1 MNGTTM
7 TLIETSTPASS
18 PATVVRVADEPVG
31 WDEYLRPHG
40 YAGFSLRPEWLRIF
54 ARAFGHRPYYLEA
67 RCGGRLTGVL
77 PLAFVQ
83 SLLFGKRLASL
94 PYLNT
99 GGLLADDD
107 ATARSLVDHA
117 VALAD
122 RLRVKNLEL
131 RHERPVEHPAL
142 GATLTS
148 KVHLRLLLPSNAE
161 ALWDGFKAKLRSQ
174 IKKPLANSELT
185 FHAGRG
191 ELLPEFY
198 RVFCANMR
206 DLGTPPYSKQL
217 FREILEQFPE
227 EAELCV
233 LRHAGEAVSA
243 ALLVHGPGVTQV
255 PSASTLRSANRL
267 SANMLL
273 YWRVLE
279 RTVER
284 GQSTFD
290 FGRSTVGAG
299 TYDFKKQWGAE
310 DCPAVWQYYVREGT
324 VSDLRPDGGKYDRF
338 IRLWKRLPV
347 AVTRWI
353 GPAIVKGI
361 P

>member
-1 MNGTTM
+1 M
-7 TLIETSTPASS
+7 TLAATDILESS
-18 PATVVRVADEPVG
+18 PPLVVRVADEPIG
-31 WDEYLRPHG
+31 WDDYLRPHG
-40 YAGFSLRPEWLRIF
+40 YSGFALRPEWLRIF
-54 ARAFGHRPYYLEA
+54 ARAFGHRPYFLEA
-67 RCGGRLTGVL
+67 RCGGRLKGVL
-77 PLAFVQ
+77 PVAFVR

-99 GGLLADDD
+99 GGLLADDEE
-107 ATARSLVDHA
+107 TARLLVDQA

-131 RHERPVEHPAL
+131 RQERAVEHPAL
-142 GATLTS
+142 GSTLTS
-148 KVHLRLLLPSNAE
+148 KVHLRLPLPGSAD
-161 ALWDGFKAKLRSQ
+161 ALWNGFKAKLRSQ
-174 IKKPLANSELT
+174 IKKPLANPALT
-185 FHAGRG
+185 FHTGQE

-198 RVFCANMR
+198 SVFCANMR
-206 DLGTPPYSKQL
+206 DLGTPPYSKRL
-217 FREILEQFPE
+217 FQEILAHFPR

-233 LRHAGEAVSA
+233 LRHEGEAVSA

-273 YWRVLE
+273 YWRLLE
-279 RTVER
+279 RTIER
-284 GQSTFD
+284 GQSAFD

-310 DCPAVWQYYVREGT
+310 DHPAIWQYYVREGT

-338 IRLWKRLPV
+338 IQLWKRLPV

-353 GPAIVKGI
+353 GPSIVKGI